1 MQVFIDQEICAGC
14 GACTDICPEQAI
26 QLIAARASVDQEK
39 CTGCGQCVEE
49 CPSGAIS
56 LTPETLVP
64 APQVYPTTRE
74 EPVQGEV
81 IVPTT
86 QPVSLKKTALS
97 ILIDRLL
104 PGIADILIST
114 LKQRMLTPADM
125 PTSMQTGMDAPTR
138 APMQTRPRQR
148 RRRAGRKWS
157 NNR

>member
-1 MQVFIDQEICAGC
+1 MQVSIDQEICAGC

-26 QLIAARASVDQEK
+26 QLIAARAIVDQEK
-39 CTGCGQCVEE
+39 CTGCGQCVDE

-56 LTPETLVP
+56 LVPQALVP
-64 APQVYPTTRE
+64 GPQMYPTIRE
-74 EPVQGEV
+74 EPVQGEI

-97 ILIDRLL
+97 ILFDRLL

-125 PTSMQTGMDAPTR
+125 PTSMQAGMDAPTR
-138 APMQTRPRQR
+138 ARMETRPRQR

-157 NNR
+157 NKR